1 MGTRIMPVSDL
12 RRKTSEVL
20 NDLRDEEK
28 EVYVTRYGHPVA
40 VLVDY
45 EHYERLKELSEQAQA
60 ASLTEA
66 AAPTETAKEQHHPRP
81 GAQYPTVANP
91 PSSLKDWLDLIPDGC
106 GGDALADT
114 EALYDEV

>member
-20 NDLRDEEK
+20 NDLGDERS

-45 EHYERLKELSEQAQA
+45 EHYERLKDLSEQAQA
-60 ASLTEA
+60 ASRTKPA
-66 AAPTETAKEQHHPRP
+66 QEQHHPRP

-91 PSSLKDWLDLIPDGC
+91 PSSLKNWHNLIPDTYE
-106 GGDALADT
+106 GDALADT
-114 EALYDEV
+114 EELYDEV

>member
-1 MGTRIMPVSDL
+1 MGTKIMPISDL

-20 NDLRDEEK
+20 DDLDGQEP

-45 EHYERLKELSEQAQA
+45 DHYERLKARSEQAETLSPT
-60 ASLTEA
+60 ASS
-66 AAPTETAKEQHHPRP
+66 ETHYHPRP
-81 GAQYPTVANP
+81 GAQYPTVATP
-91 PSSLKDWLDLIPDGC
+91 PSSLKNWHDLIEGYE
-106 GGDALADT
+106 GDALADT

>member
-12 RRKTSEVL
+12 RRKTSEVFD
-20 NDLRDEEK
+20 DLQDEEN
-28 EVYVTRYGHPVA
+28 EIYVTRYGHPVA

-45 EHYERLKELSEQAQA
+45 EYYERLKESSRRAEVKAKVI
-60 ASLTEA
+60 
-66 AAPTETAKEQHHPRP
+66 KEQRYPRP
-81 GAQYPTVANP
+81 GAQYPTVANSP
-91 PSSLKDWLDLIPDGC
+91 ASLKEWLDLIPAGC

>member
-1 MGTRIMPVSDL
+1 MSMHIMPVSEL

-20 NDLRDEEK
+20 NNLRDVDDEI
-28 EVYVTRYGHPVA
+28 YVTRYGHPVA

-45 EHYERLKELSEQAQA
+45 QHYKRLKGLSKRSVTVEEQQY
-60 ASLTEA
+60 
-66 AAPTETAKEQHHPRP
+66 PRP
-81 GAQYPTVANP
+81 GAQYPTVANSP
-91 PSSLKDWLDLIPDGC
+91 ESLKNWENLIPDGC

>member
-1 MGTRIMPVSDL
+1 MPVSDL

-20 NDLRDEEK
+20 DDLRDEQN

-45 EHYERLKELSEQAQA
+45 DHYERLKELSKGADA
-60 ASLTEA
+60 ASLTE
-66 AAPTETAKEQHHPRP
+66 TAEEQKHPRP
-81 GAQYPTVANP
+81 GAQYPTVSNP
-91 PSSLKDWLDLIPDGC
+91 PSSLKEWLNLIPDGC